1 MCGIST
7 KEWPIDVDHIVPWS
21 RGEKAELANLQA
33 PCSNCNRTKGN
44 QDDTDF
50 RAWPIQSADPTCL
63 FCQPPAI
70 SKAIEKNGSVFAI
83 HDKYP
88 VTPGHLLTIPIK
100 HVPDFFS
107 MTEVERRGADQ
118 LLRLLLGRIKAEDA
132 KVSGFNLG
140 ANCGETAGQTIG
152 HAHIHLIPR
161 GSGDV
166 PDPRGGVRGVIP
178 ETRVY

>member
-1 MCGIST
+1 
-7 KEWPIDVDHIVPWS
+7 
-21 RGEKAELANLQA
+21 
-33 PCSNCNRTKGN
+33 
-44 QDDTDF
+44 
-50 RAWPIQSADPTCL
+50 
-63 FCQPPAI
+63 
-70 SKAIEKNGSVFAI
+70 VFAI

-100 HVPDFFS
+100 HAPDFFS
-107 MTEVERRGADQ
+107 MTEVERSDADQ

-132 KVSGFNLG
+132 KVSGFNPG

-152 HAHIHLIPR
+152 HAHIHLIR

-166 PDPRGGVRGVIP
+166 RDPRGGVRGVIP